1 MAKHSRKKSRKVHRK
16 SHKMK
21 GGINRTLV
29 IDDLNENKPK
39 DLEAL
44 DISVISNSEDD
55 DHDFGLN
62 DSLNLDNTNMRD
74 SIDTINESITNIGD
88 DYDYNND
95 SSTLSNGSL
104 HLSDLNEDEHESSL
118 GNTTIEDDSIGGKKR
133 RRTMKKRSMMKK
145 RKTMKKRKMTKKRKH
160 TKKQKGGTCYGN
172 GVGANSYDPNFS
184 IYNTRELELFPYK
197 PK

>member
-1 MAKHSRKKSRKVHRK
+1 MVKHSRKKSRKSHRK

-21 GGINRTLV
+21 GGINRTLE
-29 IDDLNENKPK
+29 IDDLNERKPR

-44 DISVISNSEDD
+44 DISVISNSDDD

-62 DSLNLDNTNMRD
+62 DILNLDNTNMRD
-74 SIDTINESITNIGD
+74 SMDTINESMTNIGD

-95 SSTLSNGSL
+95 SNNMTMDSL
-104 HLSDLNEDEHESSL
+104 HLSDLNEDENESSL

-133 RRTMKKRSMMKK
+133 RRTMKKRKMMKK
-145 RKTMKKRKMTKKRKH
+145 RKTMKKIRTTKKRKQ
-160 TKKQKGGTCYGN
+160 TKKQKGGMCYGN

>member
-1 MAKHSRKKSRKVHRK
+1 MVKHSRKKSRKAHRK
-16 SHKMK
+16 SYKMK
-21 GGINRTLV
+21 GGVDRTLLV
-29 IDDLNENKPK
+29 DDLNENKPK

-44 DISVISNSEDD
+44 DLSVISNSDDD

-74 SIDTINESITNIGD
+74 SVDTINESMTNIGD

-104 HLSDLNEDEHESSL
+104 HLSDLNGVAENENSIA
-118 GNTTIEDDSIGGKKR
+118 NTTIEDDSIGGKKR
-133 RRTMKKRSMMKK
+133 IRTMKKRKMMKK
-145 RKTMKKRKMTKKRKH
+145 RKTMKKRKMMKKRKH
-160 TKKQKGGTCYGN
+160 IKQKGGMCYGN

-184 IYNTRELELFPYK
+184 IYNTRELELFPYR